1 MISATPYAACARDPV
16 SRASPRV
23 MHQLARDV
31 PIEVLSPL
39 SSLVESERLQPLFE
53 ARLIPTFSLL
63 ALLPA
68 AVGTSSTL
76 AYSIAQRRH
85 ELAIRIALGAE
96 PSNVARLVV
105 RHGAFLALGGV
116 MVGVAGSLVVARTPQ
131 STLYDTSATDPRVFV
146 ASATLLVVVA
156 VLACVVPPRR
166 AARVDPVVALR
177 EPD

>member
-1 MISATPYAACARDPV
+1 M
-16 SRASPRV
+16 
-23 MHQLARDV
+23 
-31 PIEVLSPL
+31 
-39 SSLVESERLQPLFE
+39 
-53 ARLIPTFSLL
+53 
-63 ALLPA
+63 
-68 AVGTSSTL
+68 
-76 AYSIAQRRH
+76 
-85 ELAIRIALGAE
+85 
-96 PSNVARLVV
+96 ARLVV